1 MPTKDQ
7 VDFYTKVAADVLAMC
22 RKVQPDFWNP
32 DNHDQMAK
40 AWGYV
45 LATRPFAPSV
55 YHEAVGVY
63 YAENPGDRRPGP
75 GDIIAA
81 AQVVRDR
88 WEADPARRGEL
99 AAHRE
104 QQRIERDRQLAEGTF
119 GQVRGYKPLA
129 QRRAEQAPP
138 PVEDIPEAIEARKRL
153 MAMVGKIGKP

>member
-1 MPTKDQ
+1 MPTTAQ
-7 VDFYTKVAADVLAMC
+7 VERYTQVAADVLAMC

-32 DNHDQMAK
+32 DNHEKMAT

-45 LATRPFAPSV
+45 LATRPYAPAV

-81 AQVVRDR
+81 AKVVRDR
-88 WEADPARRGEL
+88 WEADPARREAL

-104 QQRIERDRQLAEGTF
+104 QLREERDRQLAEGTF
-119 GQVRGYKPLA
+119 GQFRGYRSLA
-129 QRRAEQAPP
+129 QRRAETTPE
-138 PVEDIPEAIEARKRL
+138 PVETTPAAVEARKRL
-153 MAMVGKIGKP
+153 RKMIGKIG